1 MGKPYT
7 VIITLDRTREYF
19 SYGVPIYAGI
29 LALGLIFLTWQS
41 HAKLWVLDMERKT
54 KRNECDPLIQDLR
67 DFPLND
73 ASTPRSIRRFQFA
86 GVD

>member
-1 MGKPYT
+1 MGKPNT

-41 HAKLWVLDMERKT
+41 HAKLWVLDMERKH
-54 KRNECDPLIQDLR
+54 KEK
-67 DFPLND
+67 
-73 ASTPRSIRRFQFA
+73 
-86 GVD
+86 